1 MKKKSLKTAAL
12 VLSIVGILGAGG
24 IMAYLTDTDSATN
37 TFNMKK
43 VDITEEETGWTEPE
57 EVTPNMVITKD
68 PTVANIGDV
77 PVFVFQTVSVPVAN
91 VVVAKEDGTRLAQAD
106 TELFS
111 FTANPGWYLMG
122 TRNIMGEGA
131 YAANVVAREYLYAYG
146 TNAKMTALP
155 ETAGQNR
162 TPALFNN
169 VKYAN
174 VIEGSVDNKGNSLSA
189 GTQVIDVKAYGI
201 QTTDVNGNITDPAGI
216 WAVYTNQNGITNVY
230 N

>member
-131 YAANVVAREYLYAYG
+131 YAANVVAREWGSTG
-146 TNAKMTALP
+146 T
-155 ETAGQNR
+155 
-162 TPALFNN
+162 
-169 VKYAN
+169 
-174 VIEGSVDNKGNSLSA
+174 
-189 GTQVIDVKAYGI
+189 
-201 QTTDVNGNITDPAGI
+201 
-216 WAVYTNQNGITNVY
+216 
-230 N
+230 